1 MSSYERM
8 QIIDS
13 MKEEWFSAGNVVMT
27 QGEPG
32 DKFYMIEEGQVQI
45 IKDTKDIGML
55 KVGEYFGEL
64 ALINNAPRAATIKC
78 KTNCKL
84 VTIDRLTFKR
94 LIGSVE
100 NLMKNKK
107 YS

>member
-1 MSSYERM
+1 
-8 QIIDS
+8 
-13 MKEEWFSAGNVVMT
+13 
-27 QGEPG
+27 
-32 DKFYMIEEGQVQI
+32 
-45 IKDTKDIGML
+45 ML